1 MIIPLGQL
9 LDIVLEAQKVRALGH
24 NQVFT
29 YQGRSLKGIRK
40 AFIRACQQA
49 GITEF
54 RFHDL
59 RHTFN
64 TNMRKA
70 GVPQP
75 VMMKM
80 TGHKTAAMF
89 HRYNT
94 VDIDDGR
101 EACRKLEEYLQQERY
116 LATGNPTTEPAKCSQ
131 SAPINKNG

>member
-1 MIIPLGQL
+1 MIILSGQL

-24 NQVFT
+24 NHVFT
-29 YQGRSLKGIRK
+29 FKGRRLKGSRK

-49 GITEF
+49 GITDF

-64 TNMRKA
+64 TNLRKA

-75 VMMKM
+75 VIMKI

-94 VDIDDGR
+94 VDVDDGR

-116 LATGNPTTEPAKCSQ
+116 LATGNPATDPAKCSH
-131 SAPINKNG
+131 SAPVNKNG